1 MTTAPSAA
9 QPEARQK
16 LARARYVKDTV
27 ETLTAPRL
35 VTMLYD
41 TLVSDLRDAE
51 AGIGAGDTYNANKRL
66 VRAQKIVLELRSS
79 LKPELWSGGPRL
91 AALYDYWLREIVQ
104 ANVRKDAARVAA
116 CRKQIEPIRDAW
128 HQAASEVQ
136 SAAAS

>member
-1 MTTAPSAA
+1 MPTTASAP

-16 LARARYVKDTV
+16 LARARYVKDTI

-41 TLVSDLRDAE
+41 TLVSDLQEAE
-51 AGIGAGDTYNANKRL
+51 AGIAAGDKYNANKRL
-66 VRAQKIVLELRSS
+66 VRAQKIVVELRSS
-79 LKPELWSGGPRL
+79 LKPEMWSGGPRL
-91 AALYDYWLREIVQ
+91 VALYDYWLREIVH

-116 CRKQIEPIRDAW
+116 CRRQIEPIRDAW
-128 HQAASEVQ
+128 HQAANEVQ

>member
-1 MTTAPSAA
+1 MPTASPP

-16 LARARYVKDTV
+16 LARARYVKDTI

-41 TLVSDLRDAE
+41 TLVSDLREAE
-51 AGIGAGDTYNANKRL
+51 AGIAADDKFNANKRL
-66 VRAQKIVLELRSS
+66 VRAQKIVLELRTS

-91 AALYDYWLREIVQ
+91 AALYDYWLREIVH

-116 CRKQIEPIRDAW
+116 VRRQIEPIRDAW
-128 HQAASEVQ
+128 HQAANEVQ